1 MKKTSLLE
9 QCANYPEEFS
19 AAVAALDGNAHPLA
33 EYVLQFGALNT
44 ELARQTVHDLLLN
57 KPRQRGIKRTAS
69 QIKIDLNS
77 WNDVRIDMEKYG
89 ITENAAVEKHLNEV
103 DTKISKDTFRG
114 RVKRGKKLWLKI
126 KNPKV

>member
-19 AAVAALDGNAHPLA
+19 AAVAALDGNTLPMA

-44 ELARQTVHDLLLN
+44 ELARQTVYDLLLK

-114 RVKRGKKLWLKI
+114 RVKRGKKLWLEI

>member
-9 QCANYPEEFS
+9 QCANYPEEFL

-57 KPRQRGIKRTAS
+57 KPR
-69 QIKIDLNS
+69 
-77 WNDVRIDMEKYG
+77 
-89 ITENAAVEKHLNEV
+89 
-103 DTKISKDTFRG
+103 
-114 RVKRGKKLWLKI
+114 
-126 KNPKV
+126 